1 MISDKHNYIFVHIP
15 KCAGSSIE
23 EVLLKNEYDVS
34 EEILNHKFWLNELS
48 IEIKKKFWIGNI
60 EGVSPAPQH
69 FTPAKYQCRFPQK
82 YNKYFKFAFVRNPWG
97 KAVSEWK
104 YFNKVVNLNLT
115 FKESLSRRYP
125 FKDHELQQII
135 FAQGCD
141 FIGRFENLQEDF
153 NIICDK
159 IGIPQQQL
167 PRKNS
172 TNHKHYTEYYD
183 NETRSIVAQKY
194 ARDIEYFGYEF
205 GK

>member
-1 MISDKHNYIFVHIP
+1 MNVREDYVFFPVPRVAS
-15 KCAGSSIE
+15 AS
-23 EVLLKNEYDVS
+23 
-34 EEILNHKFWLNELS
+34 LNTALGYS
-48 IEIKKKFWIGNI
+48 TGGNI
-60 EGVSPAPQH
+60 PIKVSSAP
-69 FTPAKYQCRFPQK
+69 PKI
-82 YNKYFKFAFVRNPWG
+82 YNHHYTIAFVRNPWG

-135 FAQGCD
+135 FTQGCD

-159 IGIPQQQL
+159 IGIPHQQL
-167 PRKNS
+167 PRKNA

-194 ARDIEYFGYEF
+194 ARDIEHFGYKF
-205 GK
+205 GE